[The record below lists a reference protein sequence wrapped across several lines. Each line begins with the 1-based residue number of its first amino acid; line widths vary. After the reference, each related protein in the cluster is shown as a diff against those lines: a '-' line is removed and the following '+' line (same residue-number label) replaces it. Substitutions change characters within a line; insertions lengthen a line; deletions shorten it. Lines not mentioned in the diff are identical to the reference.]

1 VTPAGSIQ
9 IDLFHH
15 AGHST
20 QVNITS
26 TRPVTSTRVF
36 LGKTPEQVLNMVPLL
51 FTLCANAQ
59 AYAALLA
66 CRSALGIVVAPE
78 VDAAQQLLVQLETL
92 REHAW
97 RILLDWPKF
106 VGLSPNKI
114 AIAALLKFDGLFKQ
128 ALFKHGEAFKLDSE
142 LNKES
147 AHITQLINELEV
159 LINETIFNGGLA
171 EFLKLASEAQL
182 ADWIID
188 NSVSAQLLKKIY
200 NKNWAAIGQ
209 NNMACLPELTAI
221 EVHNQMQ
228 QQGLV
233 EFVKLPKW
241 LGSCCESSLLNR
253 QLAQPLIAGLFI
265 QYGNGLLVRLVGR
278 LSEVAGI
285 TANMRQ
291 QVSGNSISGFES
303 AYNDGIGLAQVQAAR
318 GLLIHRLVLQQGQV
332 YDYHIVAPTEWNFH
346 PDGVVAASLKQ
357 LRATDVDELH
367 QQAEWLIN
375 AIDPCVEYQL
385 NLIDGCNGNEIYA

>member
-20 QVNITS
+20 RVKITS
-26 TRPVTSTRVF
+26 TRPVTCTRVL
-36 LGKTPEQVLNMVPLL
+36 LGKTPEQVLNIVPLL

-66 CRSALGIVVAPE
+66 CRSSLGIVVEPE
-78 VDAAQQLLVQLETL
+78 VDAAQHLLVQLETL

-106 VGLSPNKI
+106 VGLSPNKT
-114 AIAALLKFDGLFKQ
+114 AIAALLKFDKLSKQ

-147 AHITQLINELEV
+147 THVTQLINELEV
-159 LINETIFNGGLA
+159 IINEAIFNGGLA
-171 EFLKLASEAQL
+171 DFLKLVSEAHL
-182 ADWIID
+182 TDWITD
-188 NSVSAQLLKKIY
+188 NSISAQLLKKIY
-200 NKNWAAIGQ
+200 NKNWTALGQ
-209 NNMACLPELTAI
+209 NNMACLPQLTAMD
-221 EVHNQMQ
+221 VHNQMQ
-228 QQGLV
+228 QQGLT

-241 LGSCCESSLLNR
+241 LGSCRESTLLNR
-253 QLAQPLIAGLFI
+253 QLEQPMINELSCR
-265 QYGNGLLVRLVGR
+265 YGNGLLVRMVGR
-278 LSEVAGI
+278 LSEVASI
-285 TANMRQ
+285 TAQMRRQ
-291 QVSGNSISGFES
+291 ISTNTIS
-303 AYNDGIGLAQVQAAR
+303 CSQAADNDGIGLAQVQAAR

-346 PDGVVAASLKQ
+346 PHGVVAASLKQ
-357 LRATDVDELH
+357 LRAPDVEELH

-385 NLIDGCNGNEIYA
+385 NLIESCNGEEIHA